1 MCLRKLNV
9 NSNDGV
15 CITESA
21 NNILKYNIIK
31 YNDMD
36 GVQLVDSSYNTIS
49 YNDISNNVNWRGIIL
64 IGSSNNTFTG
74 NTISNNWR
82 GIWIKQS
89 SDCNHFSD
97 NLVSHNTYMNNNGG
111 IKLEGG
117 TCNYNRFYNNTIEYN
132 DDFGI
137 FFSDT
142 SNNYVTGN
150 VIRYNQ
156 GFGFLMDDS

>member
-89 SDCNHFSD
+89 SDWLCSIACAS
-97 NLVSHNTYMNNNGG
+97 V
-111 IKLEGG
+111 
-117 TCNYNRFYNNTIEYN
+117 
-132 DDFGI
+132 
-137 FFSDT
+137 
-142 SNNYVTGN
+142 
-150 VIRYNQ
+150 
-156 GFGFLMDDS
+156 